1 VNTGASQPNV
11 GGSAADIE
19 QMRAEI
25 ESLKRELE
33 ETRKSTTRYLQSVA
47 HQLTAPLNAIK
58 WNIEAIKDEAVSIH
72 RKKNLLSSIYSQGTI
87 LVHLIKNFSLMSNL
101 EADHELGQFR
111 DQPEEVHPLRLAINL
126 ANDFEP
132 QASDGGKKI
141 EVRNTTFDSVF
152 GDCDLLVVKN
162 LVAQALSNLIENAVK
177 YSTSGTAIYIEG
189 AQVTIE
195 STGKTWR
202 GISVRNTGLPISPEE
217 VKRLTDRGF
226 RGNAAKQKIPA
237 GTGIGLYLA
246 DRIMELHEG
255 FILVSAKGHDTKMTL
270 LFPDSRIQ

>member
-1 VNTGASQPNV
+1 MNTIGSQPGV
-11 GGSAADIE
+11 TSPAPDIKE
-19 QMRAEI
+19 PRAEI
-25 ESLKRELE
+25 ASLKQELEQTRQELE
-33 ETRKSTTRYLQSVA
+33 ETKKSTTRYLQNVA

-132 QASDGGKKI
+132 QASDGGKRI
-141 EVRNTTFDSVF
+141 EVRNSTFDSVF
-152 GDCDLLVVKN
+152 GHCHLLVVKN

-177 YSTSGTAIYIEG
+177 YSTSGTTVYIEG

-195 STGKTWR
+195 STGNTWR
-202 GISVRNTGLPISPEE
+202 GISVRNTGLPHSP
-217 VKRLTDRGF
+217 R
-226 RGNAAKQKIPA
+226 
-237 GTGIGLYLA
+237 
-246 DRIMELHEG
+246 
-255 FILVSAKGHDTKMTL
+255 TK
-270 LFPDSRIQ
+270 